1 MRAAIFHAAHLNQ
14 TAAERLS
21 CTRADFAPIPH
32 NAAGCF
38 AIFLGISQVDPSR
51 ILPLVLVPECARI
64 KIYKYRNFSKPTGD
78 DFNRLEALI
87 HRCLVWCARP
97 DTLNDPQE
105 FKWTCDYSPT
115 SATLGLL
122 TELLGT
128 QLHRV
133 QYPTEKRLHI
143 DQLMRA
149 FVDRGHVQE
158 IYDLVLL
165 SKPSTWSNEQEIRFV
180 SQVQAVTVAI
190 DRAKVTC
197 VVLGEALKPDVRAR
211 IEQLAA
217 PVLLVDRGSNT

>member
-1 MRAAIFHAAHLNQ
+1 
-14 TAAERLS
+14 
-21 CTRADFAPIPH
+21 
-32 NAAGCF
+32 
-38 AIFLGISQVDPSR
+38 
-51 ILPLVLVPECARI
+51 
-64 KIYKYRNFSKPTGD
+64 
-78 DFNRLEALI
+78 
-87 HRCLVWCARP
+87 
-97 DTLNDPQE
+97 
-105 FKWTCDYSPT
+105 
-115 SATLGLL
+115 
-122 TELLGT
+122 
-128 QLHRV
+128 
-133 QYPTEKRLHI
+133 
-143 DQLMRA
+143 MRA